1 VRQGGDRNCK
11 KFIQHGYCL
20 GFPDTVTEK
29 NRPHK
34 NTYGPP
40 MVCIDGARVRRMR
53 EEQGLTQLYVATSV
67 GVTTDT
73 ISRWENRK
81 YPSVKKENALKLAE
95 TLGVELEDILEKKP
109 DQPQFD
115 RQEGQDADRPVPEC
129 VDRSAIEEESEPT
142 HTEGTARS
150 QGHWAGKRQWI
161 ITTLVT
167 LILLV
172 AGGGGL
178 YYWRHTPATKDI
190 TVNAVRSLP
199 NHAPAGASFPVIIT
213 LSSSSKEKISL
224 ILTEYLPKEV
234 RILKSV
240 PPWSASSPDK
250 RKIKWIVSTS
260 KPRFTICYLA
270 RILSKTPENATL
282 MFNGDVT
289 SSLTGKRVFPVK
301 GTYTITVRPFHW
313 ADLNSDGQIDD
324 EEILRVFDE
333 LGDRK
338 GLAFGLDE
346 IKNLWSTGGY
356 RWNTKTHKYIPVLQ
370 ERNNEDQDKQ

>member
-1 VRQGGDRNCK
+1 M
-11 KFIQHGYCL
+11 
-20 GFPDTVTEK
+20 TEN

-34 NTYGPP
+34 NIYGPP
-40 MVCIDGARVRRMR
+40 MVCIDGAKVRRMR

-95 TLGVELEDILEKKP
+95 TLGVELEDILESKP
-109 DQPQFD
+109 DQARLD
-115 RQEGQDADRPVPEC
+115 HQEGQAPDADRPTSEH
-129 VDRSAIEEESEPT
+129 VDRSAVVEESEPI
-142 HTEGTARS
+142 HAKSTARS
-150 QGHWAGKRQWI
+150 QGHWSGKRQWI
-161 ITTLVT
+161 MATLVT
-167 LILLV
+167 LILLM
-172 AGGGGL
+172 AGGGL

-250 RKIKWIVSTS
+250 RKIKWIVSTNE
-260 KPRFTICYLA
+260 PHFTICYMA
-270 RILSKTPENATL
+270 RIFSKTPADTTL

-301 GTYTITVRPFHW
+301 GTETITVRPFHW

-324 EEILRVFDE
+324 EDILRVFDE
-333 LGDRK
+333 LGGRK
-338 GLAFGLDE
+338 GLAFGLNE

-356 RWNTKTHKYIPVLQ
+356 RWNSKTHKYIPVPQ
-370 ERNNEDQDKQ
+370 ERNNEDQDRQ